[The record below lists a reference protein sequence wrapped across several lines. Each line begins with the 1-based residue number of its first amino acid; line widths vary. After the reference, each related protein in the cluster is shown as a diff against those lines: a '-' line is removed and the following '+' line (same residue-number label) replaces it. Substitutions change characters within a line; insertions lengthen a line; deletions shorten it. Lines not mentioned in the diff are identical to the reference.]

1 MNVTICTIGELLVEF
16 LAKEE
21 NQGFSRPGEFWGPYP
36 SGAPAIF
43 ADQVA
48 KLGFGSVLF
57 SCVGNDAFGEM
68 NIARLEKDGVNV
80 NGIAMLQKA
89 TTGSA
94 FVSYRSQAQRDFI
107 FNMPNSACGLLTADH
122 IDEALLNQC
131 QHFHIMGH
139 RYSRSVLSMRCV
151 KRLKT
156 LKAAAAQYRSTQ
168 IFAKRC

>member
-1 MNVTICTIGELLVEF
+1 MTNSYTNNECLTWLNTALH
-16 LAKEE
+16 KT
-21 NQGFSRPGEFWGPYP
+21 NQSGDERNHLHHRRAAGGVSRQGRESGFSCPGEFWGPYP

-94 FVSYRSQAQRDFI
+94 FVSYRSR
-107 FNMPNSACGLLTADH
+107 
-122 IDEALLNQC
+122 
-131 QHFHIMGH
+131 
-139 RYSRSVLSMRCV
+139 
-151 KRLKT
+151 
-156 LKAAAAQYRSTQ
+156 AARFY
-168 IFAKRC
+168 F

>member
-21 NQGFSRPGEFWGPYP
+21 NQGFPVPVNFGALSQR
-36 SGAPAIF
+36 APAIF

-94 FVSYRSQAQRDFI
+94 FVSYRSQR
-107 FNMPNSACGLLTADH
+107 SAILFLICLTAP
-122 IDEALLNQC
+122 AVC
-131 QHFHIMGH
+131 
-139 RYSRSVLSMRCV
+139 
-151 KRLKT
+151 
-156 LKAAAAQYRSTQ
+156 
-168 IFAKRC
+168 

>member
-80 NGIAMLQKA
+80 KGIAMLQKA

-131 QHFHIMGH
+131 QHFHIMGSSLFSF
-139 RYSRSVLSMRCV
+139 RIIDAMR
-151 KRLKT
+151 
-156 LKAAAAQYRSTQ
+156 KA
-168 IFAKRC
+168 IENIKG